1 MSEPSPTCHHC
12 GSPVDDSPFLLVLQG
27 LSEDHALP
35 VCRSCQSLRQAGQLP
50 VELLVQ
56 QWSYALSGA
65 RAGHT
70 GEVDEVL
77 IRLDCLGCGS
87 ALSQIDSPGGPGGGE
102 GGLDARRL
110 PDGSLTTECAS
121 CQRTNLLQRRG
132 QQMVAVRL
140 W

>member
-1 MSEPSPTCHHC
+1 MSEQSPSCHHC
-12 GSPVDDSPFLLVLQG
+12 GSPVDDSPFQLVLQG
-27 LSEDHALP
+27 LSDDHALP
-35 VCRSCQSLRQAGQLP
+35 LCRSCQSLRQSGQLP

-65 RAGHT
+65 RAGHS

-77 IRLDCLGCGS
+77 VRLDCLGCGN
-87 ALSQIDSPGGPGGGE
+87 ALSPIDGAGGE

-132 QQMVAVRL
+132 RQMIAVRL